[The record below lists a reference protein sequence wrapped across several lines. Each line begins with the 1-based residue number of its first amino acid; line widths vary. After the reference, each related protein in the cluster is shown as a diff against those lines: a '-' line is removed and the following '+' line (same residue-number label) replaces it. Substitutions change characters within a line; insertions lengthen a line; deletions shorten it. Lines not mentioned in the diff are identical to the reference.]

1 MKNVIPSEKPQLG
14 TYYKAWH
21 LVGVF
26 CLKTGVGNR
35 ESGIGSH
42 WKLTESGRENL
53 DNGQDAHSTNID
65 HGQDAHSTKL
75 LKSSSIYT
83 TQKFSL
89 SPHLPISPSPHSPSP
104 HSRFPTAD
112 SRFPYCYLL

>member
-1 MKNVIPSEKPQLG
+1 MIPSEKPQLG

-35 ESGIGSH
+35 ESGIGSVR
-42 WKLTESGRENL
+42 KLTESGRENI

-65 HGQDAHSTKL
+65 NGQDAHSTNIDNGQDAH
-75 LKSSSIYT
+75 S
-83 TQKFSL
+83 TQ
-89 SPHLPISPSPHSPSP
+89 
-104 HSRFPTAD
+104 
-112 SRFPYCYLL
+112 